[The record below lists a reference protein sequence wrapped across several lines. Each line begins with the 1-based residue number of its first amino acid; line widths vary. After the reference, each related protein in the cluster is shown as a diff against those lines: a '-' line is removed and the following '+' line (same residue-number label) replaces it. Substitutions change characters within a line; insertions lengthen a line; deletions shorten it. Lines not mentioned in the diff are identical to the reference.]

1 MGEGEVVLG
10 VPEAQ
15 CVTIADVEAGG
26 AVAELAAGKG
36 ELVGLALWL
45 LAERARGP
53 GSPWAGLLGGLEAPD
68 SPLLWGE
75 AEAEELLQGTSVLE
89 DLRARRKELLG
100 LWARIQADLDAA
112 RGGGSGSFPADVFT
126 WEAFLEAFVTVL
138 ARSFYLPSAGV
149 FALVPGLNRVPKASR
164 GACTVDYDVARA
176 EVTLVARR
184 AHTRGEVFQI
194 VDDRPNAERL
204 LLNGEFEDDNPMDAC
219 FVDMELVAADTNYSI
234 KLQVAEAAGYTAK
247 ERFPLHY
254 DRMPLQMLAY
264 SRLARIGDVAELAK
278 VNFEDDVR
286 ISEANEYEVLMLLMG
301 DIQEKLGRF
310 AEDEEYDSVL
320 LNRGGLK
327 PREKLAVKQR
337 LVEKGI
343 LRSTMDSV
351 RRRLAPIRGVPTKQ
365 GMEDPNDEIREIFTA
380 IETLPQRP
388 KELLDG
394 FLGWARGDY
403 DPEFRKKPTSKK
415 GPPREV
421 PPRPW

>member
-1 MGEGEVVLG
+1 MLG
-10 VPEAQ
+10 VPEAE
-15 CVTIADVEAGG
+15 CVTVADVEAGG
-26 AVAELAAGKG
+26 GVAELAAGRG

-53 GSPWAGLLGGLEAPD
+53 GSPWAGFLGGLEAPD

-75 AEAEELLQGTSVLE
+75 AEAEELLKGTSVLD
-89 DLRARRKELLG
+89 DLKARRKELLG
-100 LWARIQADLDAA
+100 LWSSIEADLNAA
-112 RGGGSGSFPADVFT
+112 GAREGGAGGFPAGVFN

-149 FALVPGLNRVPKASR
+149 FALVPGLNRVPRASR
-164 GACTVDYDVARA
+164 GACTVDYDVSRA

-184 AHTRGEVFQI
+184 AHTRGEAFQI

-204 LLNGEFEDDNPMDAC
+204 LLSGEFEDDNPMDAC
-219 FVDMELVAADTNYSI
+219 FVDVELVPADTNYSI
-234 KLQVAEAAGYTAK
+234 KIQVAESAGYSAR

-254 DRMPLQMLAY
+254 DRMPLQLLAF
-264 SRLARIGDVAELAK
+264 SRLARIADVAELAK
-278 VNFEDDVR
+278 VNFDDDVR

-310 AEDEEYDSVL
+310 AEDEEYDTVL
-320 LNRGGLK
+320 LNRGGLRA
-327 PREKLAVKQR
+327 REKLAVKQR
-337 LVEKGI
+337 LVEKRI

-365 GMEDPNDEIREIFTA
+365 GMEDPNDEIREIFEA
-380 IETLPQRP
+380 IENLPQKP
-388 KELLDG
+388 KELLDS
-394 FLGWARGDY
+394 FRSWARGDH
-403 DPEFRKKPTSKK
+403 DPEYRKKPARKK
-415 GPPREV
+415 EPPREI